1 MEVDVL
7 TREGELAPI
16 ALDSVRLSIV
26 AALAVVGVT
35 AITCK
40 LDLHLR
46 NRTSYALTPSNL
58 ETSQTSNE
66 AGGQRCFAY
75 GRDKSLGGCACLT
88 EPRHVDR
95 LRKGIK
101 SLRQKATE
109 QFAAQSA
116 YLLVQELL
124 NLLLSVPRRR
134 SLTPQAGPV

>member
-46 NRTSYALTPSNL
+46 NPTSYALTPSNL
-58 ETSQTSNE
+58 EQVKRATKPADNDVSRTGVTSRW
-66 AGGQRCFAY
+66 ADA
-75 GRDKSLGGCACLT
+75 
-88 EPRHVDR
+88 HV
-95 LRKGIK
+95 
-101 SLRQKATE
+101 
-109 QFAAQSA
+109 
-116 YLLVQELL
+116 
-124 NLLLSVPRRR
+124 
-134 SLTPQAGPV
+134 